1 MRYEILGPLRV
12 KTDDGTTS
20 IAARKS
26 EMILATLLAR
36 SGQVVSVG
44 QLVDEIWGEDIPRR
58 ATAGLHVHV
67 SQLRKLLK
75 KGGRTTAPIITQSPG
90 YLLELGTDEFDLLE
104 FQRLTREGKNF
115 QRAGDHH
122 QAVDQLQAALSLWRG
137 KAPDFCDPGPIIG
150 GFIAWLSEC
159 RLESIDA
166 LVTSTLKLNGHAE
179 MIGFLYSMIA
189 EQPLHESFY
198 QQLMVALYRSGRR
211 ADALRV
217 YNDARATLRGE
228 LGLDPGPSL
237 RTLQARILNGD
248 ANAADSA
255 ATLPLHTRRAR
266 LSTFPRRGMASRR
279 VV

>member
-1 MRYEILGPLRV
+1 MRYEVLGPLRV
-12 KTDDGTTS
+12 QTDDGATS

-36 SGQVVSVG
+36 YGQVVSVS
-44 QLVDEIWGEDIPRR
+44 QLVDELWGEDVPRH

-67 SQLRKLLK
+67 SQLRKFLR
-75 KGGRTTAPIITQSPG
+75 KGGRTTTPILTRSPG
-90 YLLELGTDEFDLLE
+90 YLLELGDDEFDLLD
-104 FQRLTREGKNF
+104 FQRLTREGKAF

-122 QAVDQLQAALSLWRG
+122 RAVDRLQAALSLWRG
-137 KAPDFCDPGPIIG
+137 KAPDFADPGPIIG
-150 GFIAWLSEC
+150 GFVAWLSEC

-166 LVTSTLKLNGHAE
+166 LVESTLRLGGHSE
-179 MIGFLYSMIA
+179 MIGFLYSMIV

-217 YNDARATLRGE
+217 YNDARTTLRGE

-237 RTLQARILNGD
+237 RILQARILHED
-248 ANAADSA
+248 ANATD
-255 ATLPLHTRRAR
+255 LPLTSPATGDA
-266 LSTFPRRGMASRR
+266 LDPAGPRDTVSPFN
-279 VV
+279 